1 MEGEKKEKNAYER
14 TESQQKPNE
23 IEQKVFKVPKVS
35 WTSSSFIVQL
45 ISTKTNKKKDKKYAV
60 VSLNCQRKKQPMK
73 KKNIKKVIIVS

>member
-23 IEQKVFKVPKVS
+23 IEQKVFKAPKVS

-45 ISTKTNKKKDKKYAV
+45 I
-60 VSLNCQRKKQPMK
+60 
-73 KKNIKKVIIVS
+73 